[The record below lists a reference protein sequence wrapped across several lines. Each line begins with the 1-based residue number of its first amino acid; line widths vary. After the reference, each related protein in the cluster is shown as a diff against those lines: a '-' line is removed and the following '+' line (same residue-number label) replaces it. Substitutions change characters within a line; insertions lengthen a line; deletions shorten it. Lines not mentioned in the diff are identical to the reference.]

1 MVHHSITSFSTM
13 KMPLRILEKIFP
25 TGVSDRLQLDSELH
39 RIRATDV
46 GLPVPTA
53 SRPAKS
59 RLPGRPEVARWLRS
73 GEEGG
78 EKRGEKKEK
87 KKRKEEKKRRLHEL
101 SFQGISEDNI
111 KINAQTVFNIA
122 FSSIDSK
129 QQSIEDAEG
138 DLLEKTHETTAI
150 PT

>member
-1 MVHHSITSFSTM
+1 MNLNSSTHFCSSDSPKDSIRRER
-13 KMPLRILEKIFP
+13 K
-25 TGVSDRLQLDSELH
+25 G
-39 RIRATDV
+39 
-46 GLPVPTA
+46 G
-53 SRPAKS
+53 
-59 RLPGRPEVARWLRS
+59 G

-111 KINAQTVFNIA
+111 KINAQTGFNIA

-138 DLLEKTHETTAI
+138 DLLEKTHETTAAS
-150 PT
+150 T

>member
-1 MVHHSITSFSTM
+1 M
-13 KMPLRILEKIFP
+13 
-25 TGVSDRLQLDSELH
+25 
-39 RIRATDV
+39 
-46 GLPVPTA
+46 
-53 SRPAKS
+53 
-59 RLPGRPEVARWLRS
+59 
-73 GEEGG
+73 
-78 EKRGEKKEK
+78 GEKKEK

-111 KINAQTVFNIA
+111 KINAQTGFNIA